1 MEMKEYMTPEMEV
14 VELKYQA
21 ALLLSTSDTTGGGEG
36 SIEHGEDF

>member
-1 MEMKEYMTPEMEV
+1 MEMKDYKTPEMEV

-36 SIEHGEDF
+36 SIDHGEDF